1 MKNYGITK
9 KLRGSYRVILILLA
23 VELLLGAVAL
33 TCSTLILNKFY
44 SKQFQNVQIAD
55 EVDANM
61 NASAKNMLHA
71 CLAEEKSEIESRL
84 GQVEQKFQVVE
95 QALDSM
101 KKAYGENSEVTAL
114 SQSFKAAETK
124 YQTLRQLCLENKNRE
139 AFEVYESQIQPLLA
153 SANENII
160 SIRNSANESAKKS
173 YHNGVALNYLFIAI
187 MDVIDIMGVVI
198 GSRISKST
206 TRSLVGGITELK
218 DAALKMS
225 EGDFDLSLTYESN
238 DELGDLSNSMRKMS
252 SDIKA
257 VIEDTDYMLGTMAE
271 GDFSVRTKIEERYV
285 GLFSGLLS
293 SMRQMRGSLN
303 DVITQ
308 INQSAEQVSGGSEQ
322 VSAGAQ
328 ALSQGATEQAS
339 SIEELA
345 ATTNEISTKV
355 EHMADNA
362 AAANHNTS
370 EVQEQM
376 GRCQSQMEDLIQA
389 MDEISQKSGEIGKII
404 KTIEDIAFQ
413 TNILALN
420 AAVEAA
426 RAGEAGKGFAVVADE
441 VRNLASKS
449 AEASKNTA
457 ILIDGTVNAVSNG
470 TNITNATAEA
480 LLKAAESVK
489 KSAAAVGA
497 ISREADAEA
506 TAIAQITQG
515 IDQISSVVQTNS
527 ATAEESAASS
537 EELSGQAQI
546 LKNLVNRFTLLEK
559 E

>member
-1 MKNYGITK
+1 MKDFKVSK
-9 KLRGSYRVILILLA
+9 KLRVSFGTVLIFLALVI
-23 VELLLGAVAL
+23 LLGALGLAR
-33 TCSTLILNKFY
+33 SSRILKMFY
-44 SKQFQNVQIAD
+44 SEQFQNVQNAD

-71 CLAEEKSEIESRL
+71 CFTQDQSETESRL
-84 GQVEQKFQVVE
+84 SQVEDRFEVIR

-101 KKAYGENSEVTAL
+101 KQAYGDGGEVAALEQEFEAAKTQYEN
-114 SQSFKAAETK
+114 
-124 YQTLRQLCLENKNRE
+124 LRQLCLDSKKEE
-139 AFEVYESQIQPLLA
+139 AFQVYEMQIQPLLA
-153 SANENII
+153 AANTNVENI
-160 SIRNSANESAKKS
+160 RNYANESAKKAYNS
-173 YHNGVALNYLFIAI
+173 GARLNFLFTVAMIVLGLVSLATGITLSSSI
-187 MDVIDIMGVVI
+187 
-198 GSRISKST
+198 

-225 EGDFDLSLTYESN
+225 QGDFDISLTYESQ
-238 DELGDLSNSMRKMS
+238 DELGELSDSMRLLA
-252 SDIKA
+252 SDVKA
-257 VIEDTDYMLGTMAE
+257 VVEDTDYMLGSMAD
-271 GDFSVRTKIEERYV
+271 GNFGIRTKAEDRYV

-293 SMRQMRGSLN
+293 SMRRMRGSLN
-303 DVITQ
+303 DIITQ
-308 INQSAEQVSGGSEQ
+308 INQSAAQVSGGSEQ

-345 ATTNEISTKV
+345 ATIDEISVKV

-362 AAANHNTS
+362 AATERSTS
-370 EVQEQM
+370 EVQEEM
-376 GRCQSQMEDLIQA
+376 GRCRNQMEELIQA
-389 MDEISQKSGEIGKII
+389 MNEISQKSGEIGKII

-457 ILIDGTVNAVSNG
+457 VLIEGTVNAVLNG

-480 LLKAAESVK
+480 LVKAAESAK
-489 KSAAAVGA
+489 QNASAVGA
-497 ISREADAEA
+497 IAREANAEA
-506 TAIAQITQG
+506 ASIEQITQG

-527 ATAEESAASS
+527 ATAQESAAYS
-537 EELSGQAQI
+537 EELSGQAQF
-546 LKNLVNRFTLLEK
+546 LKNLVDRFTLLEQ
-559 E
+559 